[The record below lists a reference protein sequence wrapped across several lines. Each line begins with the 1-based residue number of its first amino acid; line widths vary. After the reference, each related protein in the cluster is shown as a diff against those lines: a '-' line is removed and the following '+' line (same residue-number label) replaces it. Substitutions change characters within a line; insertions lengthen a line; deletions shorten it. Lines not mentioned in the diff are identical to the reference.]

1 MGVREGQGMAFE
13 FLAPRTALCKPF
25 STRRR
30 ISYGLP
36 ERSIGKT
43 DVTFLA
49 SATGIENPLSGSR
62 FLLRRFPLCR
72 SALEDRTLDTKGC
85 CGLAKLEGHH
95 LVSPV
100 QPRASIQSSL
110 QLHAGAAH
118 GRLNLFPLHPVNRAM
133 PAHRVIL
140 PHRTALPNAQ
150 HGSQIRCRRQSTMS
164 VPRQLRLATKAP
176 VPEWHIHLLTPTTSP
191 LLFRVG
197 TIAPENS
204 PPRCPNQKKRA
215 GGTPA

>member
-72 SALEDRTLDTKGC
+72 SALEDRTLEKKFGFHCID
-85 CGLAKLEGHH
+85 
-95 LVSPV
+95 
-100 QPRASIQSSL
+100 
-110 QLHAGAAH
+110 AH
-118 GRLNLFPLHPVNRAM
+118 FA
-133 PAHRVIL
+133 IL
-140 PHRTALPNAQ
+140 TD
-150 HGSQIRCRRQSTMS
+150 S
-164 VPRQLRLATKAP
+164 LRLCWACSCA
-176 VPEWHIHLLTPTTSP
+176 
-191 LLFRVG
+191 
-197 TIAPENS
+197 
-204 PPRCPNQKKRA
+204 C
-215 GGTPA
+215 